1 MVEQNSAGLHYAAQ
15 RHMAPDMESPS
26 VRGEY
31 GTLILDRCG
40 KIRSSGA
47 AVESLFD
54 RSHAE
59 LSGMRISKLVPGLFP
74 DPGSPSFPARYLP
87 HLCAAGEWREF
98 EAQDAHG
105 QGFAVLVRLSHMV
118 TDGEEILVLNYR
130 RQSAPAV
137 RGKSNGKTRRAA
149 SACPRTSPIFTWRPR
164 RPARRARI

>member
-1 MVEQNSAGLHYAAQ
+1 MDGQLSARLRQAQ
-15 RHMAPDMESPS
+15 QGHMAFNSGYPLG
-26 VRGEY
+26 RGAH

-59 LSGMRISKLVPGLFP
+59 LGGMRISELVPGLFL
-74 DPGSPSFPARYLP
+74 DPGSPSFPARYLQ

-118 TDGEEILVLNYR
+118 TDGEEILVLNFR
-130 RQSAPAV
+130 RPSAPAV
-137 RGKSNGKTRRAA
+137 RGKPNGKTRRAA
-149 SACPRTSPIFTWRPR
+149 VASL
-164 RPARRARI
+164 